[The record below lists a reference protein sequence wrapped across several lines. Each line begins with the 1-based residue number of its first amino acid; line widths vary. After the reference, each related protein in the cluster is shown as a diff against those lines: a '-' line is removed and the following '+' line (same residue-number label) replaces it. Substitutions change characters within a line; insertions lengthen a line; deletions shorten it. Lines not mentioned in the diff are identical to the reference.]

1 MALDFR
7 QIQLPSPQNQSSMFE
22 LRGKLTNTQS
32 LVLGIAGVVIILALW
47 WLLAEAFSRKV
58 PVVEGF
64 TTELPSTLTADSLN
78 NEVLRDSILRVD
90 SVKMANA
97 TAFKKVYPV
106 VPLPTDV
113 VRSYKNLIQK
123 DNLLGNALRSVWL
136 NLKGYFWAVLLCI
149 PIGFLVGLFPLFRGL
164 FSKPVDALRYLP
176 LTALIGVFIIWFGI
190 YDQMKVAFLA
200 FGIIVFLLPT
210 VIARIDEVED
220 VYLQTVFTLGASK
233 WQIIKSV
240 YFPAVMS
247 RLLDDIRVLTAVS
260 WTYIIVAEYINKDG
274 GGLGALI
281 YIKRRLQQV
290 PDMFAIILVIILI
303 GFLQD
308 QIFVYLSRRLFP
320 FRYYKSTLDGNRE
333 VKYGIFLL
341 LLIFVVAVFLSDVPA
356 ISTIALI
363 GALAGLVF
371 IAFGEIKVQ
380 TALRKQS

>member
-1 MALDFR
+1 M
-7 QIQLPSPQNQSSMFE
+7 
-22 LRGKLTNTQS
+22 
-32 LVLGIAGVVIILALW
+32 
-47 WLLAEAFSRKV
+47 
-58 PVVEGF
+58 
-64 TTELPSTLTADSLN
+64 
-78 NEVLRDSILRVD
+78 
-90 SVKMANA
+90 
-97 TAFKKVYPV
+97 
-106 VPLPTDV
+106 
-113 VRSYKNLIQK
+113 
-123 DNLLGNALRSVWL
+123 
-136 NLKGYFWAVLLCI
+136 
-149 PIGFLVGLFPLFRGL
+149 VGLFPLFRGL

-190 YDQMKVAFLA
+190 YDEMKVAFLA

-233 WQIIKSV
+233 WQTIKSV

-290 PDMFAIILVIILI
+290 PDMFAIILVIVLI

-308 QIFVYLSRRLFP
+308 QIFAYLNRRLFP
-320 FRYYKSTLDGNRE
+320 YRYYKSSLAGGME
-333 VKYGIFLL
+333 VRLGIYLLLGIFAFA
-341 LLIFVVAVFLSDVPA
+341 IFFSGIQAM
-356 ISTIALI
+356 STIALI

-371 IAFGEIKVQ
+371 IIFGEIKVQ
-380 TALRKQS
+380 TALQKQK

>member
-1 MALDFR
+1 
-7 QIQLPSPQNQSSMFE
+7 MFE

>member
-1 MALDFR
+1 
-7 QIQLPSPQNQSSMFE
+7 MFE

-32 LVLGIAGVVIILALW
+32 LILGIAGVVILLVLW
-47 WLLAEAFSRKV
+47 WLLAEAFSRKI
-58 PVVEGF
+58 PVIDGF
-64 TTELPSTLTADSLN
+64 TTELPSSLTADSLGN
-78 NEVLRDSILRVD
+78 IALRDSILRAD
-90 SVKMANA
+90 SLKFANA
-97 TAFKKVYPV
+97 TEFKKVYPV
-106 VPLPTDV
+106 VPLPTEV
-113 VRSYKNLIQK
+113 LGSYGSLIQN
-123 DNLLGNALRSVWL
+123 DNLPGNALRSIWL
-136 NLKGYFWAVLLCI
+136 NFKGYFWAVLLCI

-233 WQIIKSV
+233 WQTIKSV
-240 YFPAVMS
+240 YLPAVMS

-290 PDMFAIILVIILI
+290 PDMFAIILVIVLI

-308 QIFVYLSRRLFP
+308 QVFVYLSRRLFP
-320 FRYYKSTLDGNRE
+320 HRYYKTILDGNRE
-333 VKYGIFLL
+333 VRYGIYLM
-341 LLIFVVAVFLSDVPA
+341 LIIFALSIFLSNLPA
-356 ISTIALI
+356 VSTIALI

-371 IAFGEIKVQ
+371 VIFGEIKVQ
-380 TALRKQS
+380 SALRKQK